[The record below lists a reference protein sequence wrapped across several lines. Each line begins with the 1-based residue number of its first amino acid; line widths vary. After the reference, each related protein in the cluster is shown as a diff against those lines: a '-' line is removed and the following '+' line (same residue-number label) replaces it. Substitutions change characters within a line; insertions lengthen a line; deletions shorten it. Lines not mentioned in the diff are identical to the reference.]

1 MKSIKKL
8 MALVLSLTLLVTCFA
23 ACGSEEKDTPN
34 TDAESVNEG
43 GADDAEGGS
52 SDGVTLKIW
61 VPSEETEI
69 TATMM
74 ESFKDAHP
82 EYADVTFDITV
93 MGVDDSCDAIK
104 QDADAAADV
113 FLYPS
118 GGIAE
123 LTAAGLLYPITY
135 GADEITAIH
144 GEAAIKSCT
153 MDGYLYGVPH
163 SPNSWFMYY
172 NSSMYTEE
180 EVQSL
185 ETMMAKDLG
194 DGVYNFSCAIS
205 DSWYLSA
212 FFFAAGCTLYGEDG
226 TEATECS
233 WNDAT
238 GYKVGEYLIDLVN
251 NNTKFVND
259 ADGLAGSLMSEGK
272 LGALCS
278 GTWSAETLK
287 EALGDNYAACKL
299 PTINIDGTDYQ
310 LSNFADFKAF
320 GVNTRTENPQL
331 AMEVAAWLGNEE
343 SQLIRY
349 ESIATA
355 PTVTS
360 LADNPTVAASVEIA
374 ALTEQT
380 NYSTPNPTTSQLSEY
395 WTPAAAF
402 GSGVVNGDI
411 TRDNLQES
419 LDSMVISF
427 TTKLAE

>member
-8 MALVLSLTLLVTCFA
+8 MALVLSLVLLVTCFA
-23 ACGSEEKDTPN
+23 ACGSEETDTPD
-34 TDAESVNEG
+34 TGAESVNAEG
-43 GADDAEGGS
+43 TEGGS
-52 SDGVTLKIW
+52 KDGAILKIW

-172 NSSMYTEE
+172 NKSMYTEE

-226 TEATECS
+226 TVATECS
-233 WNDAT
+233 WNDET

-251 NNTKFVND
+251 NDTKFVND

-287 EALGDNYAACKL
+287 EALGENYGACKL

-310 LSNFADFKAF
+310 LSNFADFKAW

-343 SQLIRY
+343 SQLIRF

-402 GSGVVNGDI
+402 GSGIANGDI